1 MSSELVYT
9 AEYTDTMATVMI
21 RVDERVRDT
30 AARLAREK
38 NTTIAEVVSAAIERA
53 RRDHFWDRV
62 HASYA
67 ALSPEELAGDA
78 AERALWDATL
88 ADGLGEP

>member
-1 MSSELVYT
+1 
-9 AEYTDTMATVMI
+9 MATVMI

-30 AARLAREK
+30 AAQLARDQ

-62 HASYA
+62 HAGYA
-67 ALSPEELAGDA
+67 ALSPEELAEDA
-78 AERALWDATL
+78 AERAMMDGSL
-88 ADGLGEP
+88 ADGLDEP